1 MMLWAILTLCA
12 LILVLGTVAAIL
24 LYRKRSAPDDRL
36 EAVTRFS
43 GALEAFE
50 RNLRDDLQRLRT
62 DLLALETDTRKELA
76 ASLDR
81 QNENLNRENRKNREE
96 SSTSLNKLTQLI
108 NADAAKNRA
117 ELGTSLNNLAE
128 SLARKLQDLVNTQQQ
143 QFDALKTALEGR
155 LELIRTSNEKKLEDM
170 LNLESESRREV
181 VSALNLQKE
190 NLNSENRKNRE
201 ESSTSLNKL
210 TQLINADAAKNRVEL
225 GTSLNNLAESL
236 ARKLQDLVNTQQQQ
250 FDALKTALEGRLE
263 QIRANNET
271 KLEEMRK
278 TVDEKLHDTL
288 EKRLGESFKQV
299 SERLEL
305 VHKGLGEMQ
314 SLASGVG
321 DLKKVLTNVKN
332 RGMMGEF
339 QLDAILEQMLT
350 PEQYTRNFKPHKRR
364 DEVVEFAIRLPGR
377 DEDQES
383 VYLPIDAKFPIEDYT
398 RLVEA
403 WDAGDPVATETA
415 RKALYNR
422 ILGCARDIR
431 DKYLNPPL
439 TTDFALL
446 FLPVEGLYAEVL
458 RDPALFEQLRRQYQ
472 VVVVGPTTVAAI
484 LNSLQLGFRTLAI
497 EKRTGEVWKILS
509 AVKNEFGKF
518 GKVLEHTQKKLQEA
532 SNTIEQASHRSR
544 QIQKKLNKVQE
555 LPVDDAAQVLE
566 LEAETDLTATAEDE
580 EDFA

>member
-1 MMLWAILTLCA
+1 MLLAILILCV
-12 LILVLGTVAAIL
+12 LILVLGIVAAIL
-24 LYRKRSAPDDRL
+24 LYRKQSAPDDRL
-36 EAVTRFS
+36 DEVTRFS
-43 GALEAFE
+43 GQLEAFE

-62 DLLALETDTRKELA
+62 DLLALGTDTRKELVA
-76 ASLDR
+76 TLDR
-81 QNENLNRENRKNREE
+81 QNENLNSENRKNREE
-96 SSTSLNKLTQLI
+96 INASLNNLSQQI
-108 NADAAKNRA
+108 NADAAKNRS
-117 ELGTSLNNLAE
+117 ELSTSLNNLSE

-143 QFDALKTALEGR
+143 QFEALKL
-155 LELIRTSNEKKLEDM
+155 
-170 LNLESESRREV
+170 
-181 VSALNLQKE
+181 
-190 NLNSENRKNRE
+190 
-201 ESSTSLNKL
+201 
-210 TQLINADAAKNRVEL
+210 
-225 GTSLNNLAESL
+225 
-236 ARKLQDLVNTQQQQ
+236 
-250 FDALKTALEGRLE
+250 ALEGRLE

-314 SLASGVG
+314 NLASGVG
-321 DLKKVLTNVKN
+321 DLKKVLTNVKS

-339 QLDAILEQMLT
+339 QLEAILEQVLT

-383 VYLPIDAKFPIEDYT
+383 VYLPIDAKFPIEDYS

-403 WDAGDPVATETA
+403 WDAGDPGATETA

-497 EKRTGEVWKILS
+497 EKRSGEVWKILS

-518 GKVLEHTQKKLQEA
+518 GKALEHTQKKLQEA
-532 SNTIEQASHRSR
+532 SNSIDTASHRSR

-555 LPVDDAAQVLE
+555 LPVDETAQVLE
-566 LEAETDLTATAEDE
+566 LEDDTGISAGTGAEE
-580 EDFA
+580 EDLA

>member
-1 MMLWAILTLCA
+1 MLWAILTLCA

-62 DLLALETDTRKELA
+62 DLLALETDTRKELV

-210 TQLINADAAKNRVEL
+210 TQLINADAAKNRAEL

-403 WDAGDPVATETA
+403 WDAGDPV
-415 RKALYNR
+415 
-422 ILGCARDIR
+422 
-431 DKYLNPPL
+431 
-439 TTDFALL
+439 
-446 FLPVEGLYAEVL
+446 
-458 RDPALFEQLRRQYQ
+458 
-472 VVVVGPTTVAAI
+472 
-484 LNSLQLGFRTLAI
+484 
-497 EKRTGEVWKILS
+497 
-509 AVKNEFGKF
+509 
-518 GKVLEHTQKKLQEA
+518 
-532 SNTIEQASHRSR
+532 
-544 QIQKKLNKVQE
+544 
-555 LPVDDAAQVLE
+555 
-566 LEAETDLTATAEDE
+566 
-580 EDFA
+580 

>member
-1 MMLWAILTLCA
+1 MLGAILILCA
-12 LILVLGTVAAIL
+12 LILIGGTVAAIL
-24 LYRKRSAPDDRL
+24 LYRRKAAPDDRL
-36 EAVTRFS
+36 EAVTRF
-43 GALEAFE
+43 ATELEAMN
-50 RNLRDDLQRLRT
+50 RNLRDDLQRLRS
-62 DLLALETDTRKELA
+62 DLLALETDTRKELVTA
-76 ASLDR
+76 LDR
-81 QNENLNRENRKNREE
+81 QNENLNGENRKNREE
-96 SSTSLNKLTQLI
+96 SATSLNNLTQLI
-108 NADAAKNRA
+108 NADAAKNRT

-155 LELIRTSNEKKLEDM
+155 LELIR
-170 LNLESESRREV
+170 
-181 VSALNLQKE
+181 
-190 NLNSENRKNRE
+190 
-201 ESSTSLNKL
+201 
-210 TQLINADAAKNRVEL
+210 
-225 GTSLNNLAESL
+225 
-236 ARKLQDLVNTQQQQ
+236 
-250 FDALKTALEGRLE
+250 
-263 QIRANNET
+263 ANNET

-288 EKRLGESFKQV
+288 EKRLGESFKLV

-332 RGMMGEF
+332 RGMMGEI
-339 QLDAILEQMLT
+339 QLEAILEQMLT

-364 DEVVEFAIRLPGR
+364 DEMVEFAIRLPGR
-377 DEDQES
+377 DEDQNS
-383 VYLPIDAKFPIEDYT
+383 VYLPIDAKFPIEDYS

-403 WDAGDPVATETA
+403 WDLGDAAAVETA
-415 RKALYNR
+415 RKALQNR

-431 DKYLNPPL
+431 DKYLNPPV

-472 VVVVGPTTVAAI
+472 VVVVGPTTVSAI

-532 SNTIEQASHRSR
+532 SNSIETASHRSR
-544 QIQKKLNKVQE
+544 QIQRKLNKVQE
-555 LPVDDAAQVLE
+555 LPVEEAAQVLA
-566 LEAETDLTATAEDE
+566 LEEDSDFSSAAEDE

>member
-1 MMLWAILTLCA
+1 MITVLLILIALNTL
-12 LILVLGTVAAIL
+12 LGILVLLFVLFRQRGDAELKQALSALSIHLENATSGT
-24 LYRKRSAPDDRL
+24 
-36 EAVTRFS
+36 
-43 GALEAFE
+43 
-50 RNLRDDLQRLRT
+50 RDDLQRTRSELLNQQSELRT
-62 DLLALETDTRKELA
+62 ELTAMLTLQKDSIAQESRNSREETS
-76 ASLDR
+76 ASLDK
-81 QNENLNRENRKNREE
+81 LNQQ
-96 SSTSLNKLTQLI
+96 T
-108 NADAAKNRA
+108 NADAAKNRE
-117 ELGTSLNNLAE
+117 ELGRSLDSLSE
-128 SLARKLQDLVNTQQQ
+128 SMSRKLQELTGTQQSE
-143 QFDALKTALEGR
+143 FEALKTAL
-155 LELIRTSNEKKLEDM
+155 K
-170 LNLESESRREV
+170 
-181 VSALNLQKE
+181 QKM
-190 NLNSENRKNRE
+190 
-201 ESSTSLNKL
+201 
-210 TQLINADAAKNRVEL
+210 
-225 GTSLNNLAESL
+225 
-236 ARKLQDLVNTQQQQ
+236 
-250 FDALKTALEGRLE
+250 E

-314 SLASGVG
+314 NLASGVG
-321 DLKKVLTNVKN
+321 DLKKVLTNVKS

-339 QLDAILEQMLT
+339 QLEAILEQVLT

-383 VYLPIDAKFPIEDYT
+383 VYLPIDAKFPIEDYS

-403 WDAGDPVATETA
+403 WDAGDPGATETA

-497 EKRTGEVWKILS
+497 EKRSGEVWKILS

-518 GKVLEHTQKKLQEA
+518 GKALEHTQKKLQEA
-532 SNTIEQASHRSR
+532 SNSIDTASHRSR

-555 LPVDDAAQVLE
+555 LPVEETAQVLE
-566 LEAETDLTATAEDE
+566 LEDDTGVSASTGAEE
-580 EDFA
+580 EDLA